1 MLRPTSSSFIA
12 AARCALLVATVPW
25 LSTLACGDD
34 ASPSSLRVN
43 ALGPDAGNSAGDPVG
58 SAGAGANSSGS
69 AGSGA
74 ASAGSGGSSGSA
86 GPGAAGSRGSI
97 GADAGPQADAGGG
110 ADAGAGVFTLTSTA
124 VDDVAGCGPDQG
136 DRDLCD
142 LFPAENTG
150 LNGAANVSPQFDW
163 TSVPA
168 GTQSFAIA
176 LHDLSNVNGTDPFT
190 HWVMWN
196 IPGSAT
202 GLPAELPAGTNPG
215 VPDANTRQVSFR
227 GNQAFA
233 GSGAAGNVYEFVLF
247 ALDEATFDPGSTD
260 PDDVEDAIA
269 NSNSV
274 LGTATL
280 RARSAPTN

>member
-1 MLRPTSSSFIA
+1 L
-12 AARCALLVATVPW
+12 
-25 LSTLACGDD
+25 
-34 ASPSSLRVN
+34 
-43 ALGPDAGNSAGDPVG
+43 
-58 SAGAGANSSGS
+58 AGAGGS
-69 AGSGA
+69 AGS
-74 ASAGSGGSSGSA
+74 AGSS
-86 GPGAAGSRGSI
+86 
-97 GADAGPQADAGGG
+97 GADAGVGTDAGGQADAS
-110 ADAGAGVFTLTSTA
+110 AAAFTLTSTA
-124 VDDVAGCGPDQG
+124 IDDVAGCGPDEG

-163 TSVPA
+163 TGAPA

-176 LHDLSNVNGTDPFT
+176 FHDLSNVNGSDPFT

-202 GLPAELPAGTNPG
+202 GLPAELPAGTTPG

-247 ALDEATFDPGSTD
+247 ALGTATFDPASTD

-269 NSNSV
+269 TSNDV

-280 RARSAPTN
+280 RARSAPNN

>member
-1 MLRPTSSSFIA
+1 
-12 AARCALLVATVPW
+12 VE
-25 LSTLACGDD
+25 
-34 ASPSSLRVN
+34 
-43 ALGPDAGNSAGDPVG
+43 
-58 SAGAGANSSGS
+58 
-69 AGSGA
+69 
-74 ASAGSGGSSGSA
+74 
-86 GPGAAGSRGSI
+86 
-97 GADAGPQADAGGG
+97 ADAGGN
-110 ADAGAGVFTLTSTA
+110 ADASAAVFTLTSPA
-124 VDDVAGCGPDQG
+124 VEDVAGCGPDEG

-163 TSVPA
+163 TGVPA

-176 LHDLSNVNGTDPFT
+176 LHDLSNLNGSDPFT

-202 GLPAELPAGTNPG
+202 GLPAELPEGTNPG

-247 ALDEATFDPGSTD
+247 ALGTETFDPGSTN
-260 PDDVEDAIA
+260 PDQVENAIA
-269 NSNSV
+269 GSSDV

-280 RARSAPTN
+280 RARSTPND